1 MRVDSTEKM
10 AFKQQTEPIKR
21 KFLPVTYNY
30 RAYELVGD
38 LSDFICMAKPYHQPS
53 SYLGN

>member
-38 LSDFICMAKPYHQPS
+38 LSDFICMAKPYHLPS